1 VGRAIIDLPFWVWF
15 VYFDV
20 AFWFLTAPA
29 AIILMIIGWRGAGGF
44 RGLRRVAFGAAA
56 LLAIPFPIAA
66 TFIVIGEINAA
77 ANLAALHRTLDRDET
92 VAGMA
97 LPAGTRI
104 LFRDKA
110 HMGIASIDLP
120 GAVNIRGMRLAGTVA
135 WNDYSQVW
143 SATLAEDQGL
153 DGWPCRAGSIEFDKD
168 GTVQECELTKTYELL
183 EFALPPGT
191 DVRRGTDGKPWA
203 LRLPEDAG
211 LAMPALSTMAPPGV
225 TLLVTSN
232 GRLENM
238 SSGHGQTIV
247 VRGVP
252 LNSMNL
258 SLRGDQV
265 VAALAAPFMVDGEM
279 RPAATGVQVDLPS
292 GGIVLAR
299 KNWWLSE

>member
-1 VGRAIIDLPFWVWF
+1 
-15 VYFDV
+15 
-20 AFWFLTAPA
+20 
-29 AIILMIIGWRGAGGF
+29 
-44 RGLRRVAFGAAA
+44 
-56 LLAIPFPIAA
+56 
-66 TFIVIGEINAA
+66 
-77 ANLAALHRTLDRDET
+77 
-92 VAGMA
+92 
-97 LPAGTRI
+97 
-104 LFRDKA
+104 
-110 HMGIASIDLP
+110 
-120 GAVNIRGMRLAGTVA
+120 
-135 WNDYSQVW
+135 
-143 SATLAEDQGL
+143 
-153 DGWPCRAGSIEFDKD
+153 
-168 GTVQECELTKTYELL
+168 
-183 EFALPPGT
+183 
-191 DVRRGTDGKPWA
+191 

-211 LAMPALSTMAPPGV
+211 LAMPALSTTAPPGV

-258 SLRGDQV
+258 SLRGDHV